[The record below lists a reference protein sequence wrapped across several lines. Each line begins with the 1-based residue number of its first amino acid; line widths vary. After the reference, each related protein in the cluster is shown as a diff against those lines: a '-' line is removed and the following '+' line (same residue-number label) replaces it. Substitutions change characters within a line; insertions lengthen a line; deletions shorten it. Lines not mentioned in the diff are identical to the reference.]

1 MQFIDRF
8 AVAIQIEINENKDST
23 TTGDI
28 ALPLSTPKK
37 VRFQDDEENGN
48 TRTPENQNT
57 TRKPPL
63 TCEEDDILTSRK
75 SHIDDSN
82 ESMIKKKN
90 EYIISSLFPHSASPI
105 ENLSY
110 DGSDDG
116 NIVLEDIPLPPFSP
130 GVPGLVSPFP
140 RKPKLGVSPPKPPR
154 RSN

>member
-23 TTGDI
+23 SPGDN

-48 TRTPENQNT
+48 TCTPEIQNT
-57 TRKPPL
+57 SRKPPL
-63 TCEEDDILTSRK
+63 TCEEDDILTSRQ
-75 SHIDDSN
+75 SHVDDRN
-82 ESMIKKKN
+82 DSMLKKKN
-90 EYIISSLFPHSASPI
+90 EYISSLFPHSASPI